1 MGKGADD
8 LKSWIDGFIDHYV
21 RGHGLDQRTEKAY
34 RMDLTLFCR
43 WMEVKTENVAEASNW
58 QDGLEDQ
65 MDGYIDYL
73 RIEKSLSFSTL
84 YRKNRVLGYYLS
96 YLAEQGLIS
105 HCRKLKPVLKTDK
118 DKKQNEARLFQN
130 LLSRKEADAFF
141 AAMNREYE
149 ELGSEFRRRVCLRD
163 MVMMELIFFHKIE
176 ISQLLQM
183 EVSDYQQDGGNLTVR
198 KKRGE
203 DKVIRLYSQELIRKM
218 ELWLEERKAFRHK
231 EEYYGRMFLSKFG
244 KPLSMEM
251 FIQIFDKYRRLAGIE
266 KKLTPK
272 DLKENSMKQ
281 YARELMVER
290 CS

>member
-1 MGKGADD
+1 MGKEADD

-43 WMEVKTENVAEASNW
+43 WMEVKTENAAEALNW
-58 QDGLEDQ
+58 QDGLEEQ

-73 RIEKSLSFSTL
+73 RIEKNLSFSTL

-105 HCRKLKPVLKTDK
+105 HNRKLKPVLKTDK
-118 DKKQNEARLFQN
+118 DKKQNEAQLFQS

-163 MVMMELIFFHKIE
+163 MVMMELIFYHKIE

-183 EVSDYQQDGGNLTVR
+183 EVSDYQQDGGILTVR

-203 DKVIRLYSQELIRKM
+203 DKIIRLYSQELIRKM

>member
-1 MGKGADD
+1 MA
-8 LKSWIDGFIDHYV
+8 
-21 RGHGLDQRTEKAY
+21 
-34 RMDLTLFCR
+34 
-43 WMEVKTENVAEASNW
+43 
-58 QDGLEDQ
+58 
-65 MDGYIDYL
+65 
-73 RIEKSLSFSTL
+73 
-84 YRKNRVLGYYLS
+84 
-96 YLAEQGLIS
+96 
-105 HCRKLKPVLKTDK
+105 
-118 DKKQNEARLFQN
+118 
-130 LLSRKEADAFF
+130 
-141 AAMNREYE
+141 
-149 ELGSEFRRRVCLRD
+149 RD
-163 MVMMELIFFHKIE
+163 MVMMELIFFHKNE

-183 EVSDYQQDGGNLTVR
+183 EVSDYQQDGGNLTVL
-198 KKRGE
+198 KKRGK